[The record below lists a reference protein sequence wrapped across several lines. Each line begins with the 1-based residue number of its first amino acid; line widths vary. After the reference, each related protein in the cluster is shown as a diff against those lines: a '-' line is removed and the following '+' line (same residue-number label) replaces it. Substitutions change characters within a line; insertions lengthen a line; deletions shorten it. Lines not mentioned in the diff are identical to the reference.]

1 MRQDISLEPAVQ
13 SFDVP
18 DLRDPTIRFERQLL
32 EVLVQHPSEVEE
44 SKFMDLVSGD
54 FLARVHS
61 MIASALSANSSQ
73 RKDSN
78 WLVKLSESLDPALHQ
93 SLREIAATALPA
105 STPEEL
111 KRYIDGVVVSGF
123 INLLTRQKLSLQAV
137 LRQTEPTDSTKIAEI
152 QKELMDIE
160 QRRRALQG
168 G

>member
-1 MRQDISLEPAVQ
+1 VLFRS
-13 SFDVP
+13 SFEQP

-32 EVLVQHPSEVEE
+32 EVLIQHPAEIEE
-44 SKFMDLVSGD
+44 GKFIELVSGD
-54 FLARVHS
+54 FLAKVHS
-61 MIASALSANSSQ
+61 LIATALASNAAD
-73 RKDSN
+73 RKESN
-78 WLVKLSESLDPALHQ
+78 WLVKLADALDPALHQ
-93 SLREIAATALPA
+93 SLRAIAATALPA
-105 STPEEL
+105 STQEEL

-137 LRQTEPTDSTKIAEI
+137 LRQTEPTDQAKIAEI

>member
-1 MRQDISLEPAVQ
+1 
-13 SFDVP
+13 
-18 DLRDPTIRFERQLL
+18 LL

-61 MIASALSANSSQ
+61 MIASALSAHASQ

-105 STPEEL
+105 SSPEEL

>member
-1 MRQDISLEPAVQ
+1 
-13 SFDVP
+13 
-18 DLRDPTIRFERQLL
+18 
-32 EVLVQHPSEVEE
+32 
-44 SKFMDLVSGD
+44 VSGD
-54 FLARVHS
+54 FLAKVHS
-61 MIASALSANSSQ
+61 LLASALLAKTAH

-93 SLREIAATALPA
+93 SLRAIAATALPA
-105 STPEEL
+105 STQEEL

-137 LRQTEPTDSTKIAEI
+137 LRQTEPTDQAKIAEI